1 MPSALHQA
9 YGKYRDI
16 SLTREDF
23 RYHYLLSV
31 HKLRPLVWEELREFL
46 PWARTAFA
54 TPSET
59 VKEFTGHRR
68 IPRYLAEWFRS
79 GRNPLSSN
87 DVVLERLIWKID
99 GWATR
104 NMLRKGWIWD
114 YVLETL
120 AGPSL
125 RADYGGEL
133 HIPDMRLPEVVISD
147 FYFRTDGW
155 RFENETYDQF
165 ERRCRREFSTW
176 LDEYREF
183 VGEEVSR
190 AKRAGKL
197 QKISGRPFE
206 LERVEWLAHWNF
218 GATAAEIAETF
229 CREKQTIEAGIRAIR
244 ASDYDLP
251 VRKGRFG

>member
-87 DVVLERLIWKID
+87 DVVLERLI
-99 GWATR
+99 
-104 NMLRKGWIWD
+104 
-114 YVLETL
+114 
-120 AGPSL
+120 L